1 MPLRGTALE
10 GRRWNA
16 FDEGSTI
23 EIAQRL
29 LGKLFVR
36 IVDGKRRSGWIVET
50 EAYLPENDSASHSFR
65 GLSKKNRSMFASPGT
80 LYVYPIHAKYCMNV
94 VTEGEGI
101 GAAVLIRALEP
112 CEGREEIALDRPE
125 VVERDWMRGPSRS
138 CIAMRIDRQHDGLNL
153 FTDNQVWIED
163 ALPRGIYFET
173 AHSSRIGI
181 SSAQHLPLRF
191 FVRGNRYVSGLARDH
206 GIPNRH
212 SIMESFPANSQRP

>member
-10 GRRWNA
+10 GIRWIA
-16 FDEGSTI
+16 FDQGSTI
-23 EIAQRL
+23 EMAQQL

-36 IVDGKRRSGWIVET
+36 MVDGKRRSGWIVET
-50 EAYLPENDSASHSFR
+50 EAYLHENDSASHSFR
-65 GLSKKNRSMFASPGT
+65 GLSKKNRSMFASPGR

-94 VTEGEGI
+94 VTEAEGM

-112 CEGREEIALDRPE
+112 CEGREEIALDRPD

-138 CIAMRIDRQHDGLNL
+138 CMAMHIDRSHDGLNL
-153 FTDNQVWIED
+153 ITNSEVWIEE
-163 ALPRGIYFET
+163 ALPQGISFET

-181 SSAQHLPLRF
+181 SSAQQLPLRF

-212 SIMESFPANSQRP
+212 SISETISPRTKRP